1 MQCPYCNQKMQ
12 KGSITENGRSKLYW
26 QPDGQK
32 LTFFDK
38 LSGTGV
44 IKAAKY
50 TLASFSL
57 EANYCASCKKI
68 IFETDIE
75 K

>member
-1 MQCPYCNQKMQ
+1 MECPYCHQEMQ
-12 KGSITENGRSKLYW
+12 KGSITESGGRSKLYW
-26 QPDGQK
+26 QPEGQK

-44 IKAAKY
+44 IKAKY
-50 TLASFSL
+50 TLASFTI
-57 EANYCASCKKI
+57 EANYCTSCKKI
-68 IFETDIE
+68 IFDTDIE